1 MLEYLLEPFSYEYM
15 QKAMWLSAAVGGICA
30 FLSAY
35 LMLKGWSLIGD
46 ALSHSVVPGVAIAY
60 AFSLPYALGAFLPAF
75 WPLFPFYGSNLFP
88 NSKKMP
94 LLALFS
100 AHSLPWDY

>member
-15 QKAMWLSAAVGGICA
+15 QKAMWISAAVGGICA

-60 AFSLPYALGAFLPAF
+60 CPFHSPYALGAFF
-75 WPLFPFYGSNLFP
+75 CRHFGRTFHF
-88 NSKKMP
+88 MDQIH
-94 LLALFS
+94 F
-100 AHSLPWDY
+100 

>member
-15 QKAMWLSAAVGGICA
+15 QKAMWISAAVGGICA

-60 AFSLPYALGAFLPAF
+60 AFSLPYALEMDLIHKMESAAKIPA
-75 WPLFPFYGSNLFP
+75 
-88 NSKKMP
+88 KKAP
-94 LLALFS
+94 KA
-100 AHSLPWDY
+100 